1 VLKNSITDRRMKSEI
16 NNPRILLI
24 GNSIGFTQ
32 KDLGID
38 LETYVRQENHYIDV
52 LMDRI
57 ELVKPNVIIIE
68 KDISRFVMTK
78 IRELNIT
85 VITNVKRKEMEKI
98 ARCTET
104 LIMPSVNL
112 LEKHINLGS

>member
-1 VLKNSITDRRMKSEI
+1 VLKNNIADRRMKSEI

-38 LETYVRQENHYIDV
+38 LETYVRQENHYIDI

-57 ELVKPNVIIIE
+57 ELVKPNVIII
-68 KDISRFVMTK
+68 
-78 IRELNIT
+78 
-85 VITNVKRKEMEKI
+85 
-98 ARCTET
+98 
-104 LIMPSVNL
+104 
-112 LEKHINLGS
+112 